1 MSASFVAN
9 WASGCKQIRVH
20 QGPTKFERQVARLG
34 IIEQEYVSSEVLIEW
49 VHRNADRY
57 YVPEWL
63 INRLRIHVTARFSD
77 E

>member
-1 MSASFVAN
+1 MAASFVSN
-9 WASGCKQIRVH
+9 WASGCKQIRVN
-20 QGPTKFERQVARLG
+20 QGPTRFEKQVARLG
-34 IIEQEYVSSEVLIEW
+34 ISEQEYVSCPSLIDW